1 MSYTFNGDPEGNG
14 IEVSQSAPDGNSPL
28 NCNPECP
35 ESTVPE
41 YEYEYYGN
49 DDENLKE
56 LQEFYEERRRNR
68 ERNQNGNG
76 NRPVVQQSGFNNQNN
91 RPVQSGNRDKNQNVR
106 GNNRPVN
113 QQNQNSNRGNRPPV
127 VPHGVN
133 NQNGNRRNHQQ
144 NQRNNSNRNQQ
155 NQRNNS
161 NRNRQNVNQP
171 QTSNN
176 NFGGNHNNN
185 RNRDD
190 PYSVH
195 NTNPPP
201 SPITT
206 TESIIPFL
214 PEVDY
219 NDDNADLTQECPG
232 GQLDACIDACPGF
245 HARAFAICVEQC
257 GKRCP

>member
-14 IEVSQSAPDGNSPL
+14 VEVSQSAPDGNSPL

-91 RPVQSGNRDKNQNVR
+91 RPVQSGNGGNNHNANR
-106 GNNRPVN
+106 GNNRPVI
-113 QQNQNSNRGNRPPV
+113 QQNGGNNQNSNRGNRPPV
-127 VPHGVN
+127 VPHGAN
-133 NQNGNRRNHQQ
+133 NQNGNR
-144 NQRNNSNRNQQ
+144 RNQQ

-161 NRNRQNVNQP
+161 NRNRQNVNTP
-171 QTSNN
+171 Q
-176 NFGGNHNNN
+176 NFGGNQNNN
-185 RNRDD
+185 RHRDD

-214 PEVDY
+214 PDVDY
-219 NDDNADLTQECPG
+219 NDNAELTQGCPG